1 MNQEKNEVLGAS
13 RESSRGVVLGG
24 GRDPRDV
31 KRRKN
36 TMLMIAVKRSE
47 KNIRNNPSDFLPS

>member
-13 RESSRGVVLGG
+13 GESSRGMVLGG
-24 GRDPRDV
+24 GRDSRDV

-36 TMLMIAVKRSE
+36 TMSMIAVKRSE
-47 KNIRNNPSDFLPS
+47 KT